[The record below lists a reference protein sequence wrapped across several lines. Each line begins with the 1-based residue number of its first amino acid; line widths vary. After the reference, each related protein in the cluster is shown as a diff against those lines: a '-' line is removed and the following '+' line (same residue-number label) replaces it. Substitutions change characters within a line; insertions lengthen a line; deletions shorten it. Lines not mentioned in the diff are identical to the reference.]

1 MQVDEEEL
9 RLYYSR
15 LTDEALLA
23 IQRDD
28 LIHAAKTHYDAEI
41 RKRGLKLPVKLN
53 ETDSNELLSADE
65 ITTPEGPQASAVFF
79 KSLAEAEVAC
89 GLVQSAGIP
98 CQVDKPLYRR
108 SGFYT
113 HPRGFAVIVSE
124 RDVLSARE
132 ILSSANLEDSDSSE
146 DNPL

>member
-41 RKRGLKLPVKLN
+41 GKRGLKLLVKLN

-89 GLVQSAGIP
+89 GLVPVRWHSVP
-98 CQVDKPLYRR
+98 
-108 SGFYT
+108 SGQT
-113 HPRGFAVIVSE
+113 A
-124 RDVLSARE
+124 
-132 ILSSANLEDSDSSE
+132 LSSQWFLYSPQGICCNRF
-146 DNPL
+146 